1 MPLCRVG
8 NSDGEGP
15 SPRGSPEL
23 SSEEASFLE
32 VSTRLSTGFGSKHHQ
47 ESYREVSQLTHTPLP
62 LPAEPGSHLFPF
74 KTFHSPLLGPTPPKP
89 DKLHKTFA
97 ENGFCD
103 QIHQGRLQV
112 NLPVHSWATQVIQE
126 HRNSSQEKASRLS
139 QHHPAQGSRAHFCH
153 NCFLSTLQNLL

>member
-1 MPLCRVG
+1 MPFCRVG
-8 NSDGEGP
+8 NSDEEGP

-23 SSEEASFLE
+23 SSEEA
-32 VSTRLSTGFGSKHHQ
+32 Q
-47 ESYREVSQLTHTPLP
+47 YRVWVETSSGVIEKSHSSHTPLP

-74 KTFHSPLLGPTPPKP
+74 TKPSFSPLLGPTPTKP
-89 DKLHKTFA
+89 DKLHKTLA

-139 QHHPAQGSRAHFCH
+139 ITQHKVHGPTFVITVS
-153 NCFLSTLQNLL
+153 